1 MNEKIMNI
9 LRDKP
14 IVIPRI
20 MFLKYK
26 DLGLN
31 NDEFI
36 LLIFLLDI
44 GDKIEYNPEF
54 IATSL
59 KINKFKVMEIINGL
73 FEKKIINIV
82 VEKNKHN
89 KTEEYISMDLLYDK
103 IFNELLN
110 EEEVEKD
117 VPKEIFTIF
126 EQELGR
132 VITPL
137 EYEMIK
143 KWIDEYKYEITI
155 EALKEAV
162 YNGTTNF
169 RYIDSI
175 LSNWKKNGIKNKENL
190 TAYKNRYRKSK
201 KEKVDYFE
209 YNWLEDE

>member
-1 MNEKIMNI
+1 MNEKIINI
-9 LRDKP
+9 LKEKP
-14 IVIPRI
+14 IIIPRI
-20 MFLKYK
+20 LFLKYK
-26 DLGLN
+26 DLGLT

-36 LLIFLLDI
+36 LLMFMLDI

-59 KINKFKVMEIINGL
+59 KINKFKVMELINNL

-82 VEKNKHN
+82 VEKNKHG
-89 KTEEYISMDLLYDK
+89 KTGEYISMELLYDK
-103 IFNELLN
+103 IFKELLI
-110 EEEVEKD
+110 EDEPV
-117 VPKEIFTIF
+117 KEINSDVFTIF

-143 KWIDEYKYEITI
+143 KWIEEYKYEIII

-175 LSNWKKNGIKNKENL
+175 LSNWKKNGIKNKEEL
-190 TAYKNRYRKSK
+190 ISYKNKYRKSK